1 MQSQCV
7 IKKTPSGWQVDIQPQ
22 GRGGKRF
29 RKIFANLA
37 EAKNWEAFT
46 RNSTN
51 KDKDW
56 IPEKKDLRKL
66 SEIIKIWY
74 DAHGKNLS
82 NEKDT
87 YSRLKN
93 MVTALKDPIADQLT
107 PQMFTKYRSERIEGG
122 LSLNSFNREHSYLR
136 AVFNELIRL
145 NLWKKANPVSAIR
158 QFKISDKELGYLD
171 SDEIRKLL
179 SELQAAEKNS
189 DVYLIAKI
197 CLSTG
202 ARWSEAENLRPS
214 NVKKGV
220 IEFINTKNKKMRAIP
235 ISKEL
240 QEEIQAHD
248 VNENGRYFGSSMGAF
263 KSGVERAGITLPDG
277 QLTHVLRHT
286 FASSFM
292 QGGGNIL
299 TLQKILGHQ
308 SLQMTMRY
316 AHLAP
321 THLEA
326 VKLLNPLVNL

>member
-1 MQSQCV
+1 M
-7 IKKTPSGWQVDIQPQ
+7 IKKTESGWQVDIQPD

-29 RKIFANLA
+29 RKIFTNLA

-46 RNSTN
+46 RNSVIKN
-51 KDKDW
+51 KGW
-56 IPEKKDLRKL
+56 TPEKRDIRKL
-66 SEIIKIWY
+66 SEIVKIWY
-74 DAHGKNLS
+74 DAHGKILS
-82 NEKDT
+82 NAKDT
-87 YSRLKN
+87 YARLTN
-93 MVTALKDPIADQLT
+93 MVAALKDPIADQLT

-158 QFKISDKELGYLD
+158 QFKIADKELGYL
-171 SDEIRKLL
+171 EVNELRELL
-179 SELQAAEKNS
+179 SELQSAERNS
-189 DVYLIAKI
+189 DVYLIGKI

-202 ARWSEAENLRPS
+202 SRWSEGENLRPS
-214 NVKKGV
+214 NIKKGV

-235 ISKEL
+235 ISSEL
-240 QEEIQAHD
+240 QEEIQSHE
-248 VNENGRYFGSSMGAF
+248 VKENGRYFGSSMGAF
-263 KSGVERAGITLPDG
+263 KSGIERAGIVLPDG

>member
-1 MQSQCV
+1 V

-37 EAKNWEAFT
+37 EAKNWEAFI
-46 RNSTN
+46 RSSTN
-51 KDKDW
+51 KDQDW

-74 DAHGKNLS
+74 EAHGKNLS

-248 VNENGRYFGSSMGAF
+248 VNENRRYFGSSMGAF

>member
-1 MQSQCV
+1 M

-29 RKIFANLA
+29 RKTFTNLA

-51 KDKDW
+51 RNKDW
-56 IPEKKDLRKL
+56 IPEKRDLRKL

-74 DAHGKNLS
+74 EAHGKNLS

-107 PQMFTKYRSERIEGG
+107 PQLFTKYRSERIEGG

-145 NLWKKANPVSAIR
+145 NLWKKANPVGAIR
-158 QFKISDKELGYLD
+158 QFKIADKELGYLD
-171 SDEIRKLL
+171 TEEIRRLL
-179 SELQAAEKNS
+179 SELRAAEKNT

-214 NVKKGV
+214 NVKKGM
-220 IEFINTKNKKMRAIP
+220 IEFINTKNKKMRAVP
-235 ISKEL
+235 ISEEL
-240 QEEIQAHD
+240 QEEIQSHD
-248 VNENGRYFGSSMGAF
+248 NKENGQYFNSSMGAF
-263 KSGVERAGITLPDG
+263 KSGVARARIVLPNG

-299 TLQKILGHQ
+299 ILQKILGHQ

-326 VKLLNPLVNL
+326 VKSLNPLVNL

>member
-1 MQSQCV
+1 M

-37 EAKNWEAFT
+37 EAKNWEAFI
-46 RNSTN
+46 RSSTN
-51 KDKDW
+51 KDQDW

-74 DAHGKNLS
+74 EAHGKNLS

-240 QEEIQAHD
+240 QEEIQSHD

-277 QLTHVLRHT
+277 QLTHVLLHT

>member
-1 MQSQCV
+1 M

-37 EAKNWEAFT
+37 EAKNWEAFN
-46 RNSTN
+46 RYSNN
-51 KDKDW
+51 KDNDW

>member
-1 MQSQCV
+1 M

-56 IPEKKDLRKL
+56 IPEKKDFRKL

-179 SELQAAEKNS
+179 SELQAAEKNG

-263 KSGVERAGITLPDG
+263 KSGIERAGITLPDG

>member
-1 MQSQCV
+1 M

-197 CLSTG
+197 
-202 ARWSEAENLRPS
+202 
-214 NVKKGV
+214 
-220 IEFINTKNKKMRAIP
+220 
-235 ISKEL
+235 
-240 QEEIQAHD
+240 
-248 VNENGRYFGSSMGAF
+248 
-263 KSGVERAGITLPDG
+263 
-277 QLTHVLRHT
+277 
-286 FASSFM
+286 
-292 QGGGNIL
+292 
-299 TLQKILGHQ
+299 
-308 SLQMTMRY
+308 
-316 AHLAP
+316 
-321 THLEA
+321 
-326 VKLLNPLVNL
+326 

>member
-1 MQSQCV
+1 M

-37 EAKNWEAFT
+37 EAKNWEAFI
-46 RNSTN
+46 RSSTN
-51 KDKDW
+51 KDQDW

-145 NLWKKANPVSAIR
+145 NLWKKVNPVSAIR
-158 QFKISDKELGYLD
+158 QFKIADKELGYLNAE
-171 SDEIRKLL
+171 EIRRLL

-235 ISKEL
+235 ILKEL
-240 QEEIQAHD
+240 QDEIQAHD
-248 VNENGRYFGSSMGAF
+248 VKENGRYFSSSMGAF
-263 KSGVERAGITLPDG
+263 KSGVARAGIALPDG

-326 VKLLNPLVNL
+326 VKLLNPMVNL